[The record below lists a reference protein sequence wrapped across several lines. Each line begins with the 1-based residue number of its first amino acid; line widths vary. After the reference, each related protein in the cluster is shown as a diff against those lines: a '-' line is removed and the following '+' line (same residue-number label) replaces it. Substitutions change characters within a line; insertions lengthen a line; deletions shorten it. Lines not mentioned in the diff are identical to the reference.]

1 MTLRPPAGMSL
12 RPALPR
18 DAAELADLF
27 RAGIEE
33 LAQDDYAPEQ
43 RAAWAAAADDL
54 PVFSA
59 RLAAGVTLVAVS
71 GERIAGF
78 ATLKG
83 NDTVDLL
90 YTHPDFAR
98 KGVATFLC
106 NALETLAQGR
116 KSTHLKVDASDT
128 AQLFFARRGYVPVQ
142 RNTVSAGDEWLANTS
157 MRKELAAAEGGVQ

>member
-27 RAGIEE
+27 RASIED
-33 LAQDDYAPEQ
+33 LAQDDYSADQ
-43 RAAWAAAADDL
+43 RAAWAAAAEDL

-59 RLAAGVTLVAVS
+59 RLAAGVTLVAVA
-71 GERIAGF
+71 GDRIAGF
-78 ATLKG
+78 AKLEG

-90 YTHPDFAR
+90 YTHPGFAR
-98 KGVATFLC
+98 QGVASFLC
-106 NALETLAQGR
+106 SALETLAQGR
-116 KSTHLKVDASDT
+116 KSAQLKVDASDT
-128 AQLFFARRGYVPVQ
+128 AQLFFAKRGYVPVQ
-142 RNTVSAGDEWLANTS
+142 RNTVSVGDEWLASTT